1 MSPQATATA
10 HDWVLPASRA
20 VTTEPALPLS
30 QVSTLLAQLGQGGQH
45 AVAEELLHLV
55 HAHVPMAQ
63 CTIFAY
69 EGASPPHIVAIGDR
83 SRTQSL
89 PGIAQAYVA
98 QFYRLDGCMA
108 VMQREHAAAL
118 QAPATR
124 PHIVLH
130 RQRGAH
136 IAHAEYRRTCYEQP
150 QVAERLAIMALYDG
164 WRWLSVNFYRGE
176 EHGVFDDASLQ
187 VMEAFAPIVVQAVRL
202 HYAGRVIDQHLADAL
217 MARLMRQSPELT
229 KRDGDVVRA
238 LLAGL
243 STEAMAE
250 QLGLELSSAQTYL
263 KRIYRKLGIS
273 GQRELLALLLTPDA

>member
-1 MSPQATATA
+1 MSLAQ
-10 HDWVLPASRA
+10 VG
-20 VTTEPALPLS
+20 ALLG
-30 QVSTLLAQLGQGGQH
+30 QLGQGGQH

-83 SRTQSL
+83 SRTHAL
-89 PGIAQAYVA
+89 PGIAQAYVS
-98 QFYRLDGCMA
+98 QFYRLDGCWS

-118 QAPATR
+118 KAPGAQPR
-124 PHIVLH
+124 IVLH
-130 RQRGAH
+130 RQRAEH
-136 IAHAEYRRTCYEQP
+136 IAHAEYRRTCYEHP

-164 WRWLSVNFYRGE
+164 WRWLSVNFYRGL
-176 EHGVFDDASLQ
+176 EHGVFDDASLR
-187 VMEAFAPIVVQAVRL
+187 VMEAFAPVVVQAVRL

-217 MARLMRQSPELT
+217 MARLMRQYPELT

-273 GQRELLALLLTPDA
+273 GQRELLALMLTPDA

>member
-1 MSPQATATA
+1 MPARS
-10 HDWVLPASRA
+10 LPLD
-20 VTTEPALPLS
+20 ELALPLS
-30 QVSTLLAQLGQGGQH
+30 QVSALLSKLGQGGHH
-45 AVAEELLHLV
+45 AVAEDLLHMV
-55 HAHVPMAQ
+55 HARAPLAQ

-69 EGASPPHIVAIGDR
+69 EGSAPPHIVAIGDR

-89 PGIAQAYVA
+89 PGIAQAYIER
-98 QFYRLDGCMA
+98 FYRLDSCLD
-108 VMQREHAAAL
+108 VMTREHDAAL
-118 QAPATR
+118 QAATAH

-130 RQRGAH
+130 RQRAAD
-136 IAHAEYRRTCYEQP
+136 ITHAEYRRICYEQP
-150 QVAERLAIMALYDG
+150 QVAERLSIMALYDG
-164 WRWLSVNFYRGE
+164 WRWLSVNFYRGT
-176 EHGVFDDASLQ
+176 EHGVFDDDSLRTLA
-187 VMEAFAPIVVQAVRL
+187 AFAPLVVQAVRL

-217 MARLMRQSPELT
+217 MARLMRQYPELT

-263 KRIYRKLGIS
+263 KRIYRKVGVS